1 MTNPTAR
8 GDQPEADHYSIRLTG
23 HLDQRWTAWFDGMT
37 VTDESDGTTVLSG
50 SVADQAALHGLLQR
64 VRDLGLPIVSVT
76 RIESTEL
83 DGVDGTDAD

>member
-8 GDQPEADHYSIRLTG
+8 GDHGEADRYSIRLTG
-23 HLDQRWTAWFDGMT
+23 RLDQRWTAWFDGMT

-76 RIESTEL
+76 RIESSEL
-83 DGVDGTDAD
+83 DGVDGTDTH